1 MLSWTVSL
9 PGCMKNKTVTLQI
22 EVVVFATL
30 RKYLPDLAL
39 GETRKLQV
47 APSTTVAEICETLK
61 LPREEIKV
69 VMRNNRQA
77 EMDTVVE
84 DGDRLAFIPAVG
96 GG

>member
-1 MLSWTVSL
+1 MKTKAATV
-9 PGCMKNKTVTLQI
+9 QI

-30 RKYLPDLAL
+30 RKYLPELAL

-47 APSTTVAEICETLK
+47 SPGATVAEICETLK
-61 LPREEIKV
+61 LPREEVKV

-84 DGDRLAFIPAVG
+84 DGDRLALIPAVG